1 MTVVI
6 AMQRCDGRPFSKKLS
21 GTSTLYCGLR
31 WPYARDRGARFLWW
45 LDSHFFGGWIVMRH
59 LCSVLLLLPAR
70 GASALPLTT
79 DHAPP
84 LALVSKYRVL
94 TPDDCNG
101 DAPKSFS
108 TLCALWSGGI
118 LASQRY
124 DKQGQGVAQTEEG
137 GRRG

>member
-1 MTVVI
+1 MDGHFRINYQVPVRYIVV
-6 AMQRCDGRPFSKKLS
+6 CVGRTPVTAVLV
-21 GTSTLYCGLR
+21 
-31 WPYARDRGARFLWW
+31 
-45 LDSHFFGGWIVMRH
+45 FFGGWIVMRH

-101 DAPKSFS
+101 DAPKSFP